1 MNYLVTIHPDKE
13 EHVFH
18 FLHSL
23 QELGIIEYFVSVEQ
37 TNSGREQEAF
47 PIPAQDTYSD
57 DFAAHYRDLVD

>member
-23 QELGIIEYFVSVEQ
+23 QELGIIEHFVSIEQ
-37 TNSGREQEAF
+37 TNSLFEQEAF
-47 PIPAQDTYSD
+47 PIHAQDTHSD